1 MTDFLL
7 HNVYI
12 GSIIKDRVS
21 YAKDWVLLAD
31 SAHKKLGLKDANHE
45 VFVPNSKRLPKNN
58 LPQLEAIK
66 LAMTHS
72 LSIIQGPPG
81 VCVCVCVC
89 VCFVLVSVHYIQ
101 LPFSV

>member
-21 YAKDWVLLAD
+21 HAKDWVLLAD